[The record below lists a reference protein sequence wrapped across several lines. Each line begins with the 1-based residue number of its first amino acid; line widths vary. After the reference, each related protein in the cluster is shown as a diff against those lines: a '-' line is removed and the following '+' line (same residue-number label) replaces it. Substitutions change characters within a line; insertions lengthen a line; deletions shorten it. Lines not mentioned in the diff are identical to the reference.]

1 MRTSH
6 ALLLRLRHDPQFD
19 FSRVSVEYLNRGA
32 PNDRSVIS
40 GEEILKLEPGWME
53 VASPTGIACIPYH
66 RIRRIL
72 YEGTTMWEL
81 GSEVREI

>member
-6 ALLLRLRHDPQFD
+6 ALLLRFRHDPQFD
-19 FSRVSVEYLNRGA
+19 FNLVSVEYLNRGA
-32 PNDRSVIS
+32 PGDRSGIS

-53 VASPTGIACIPYH
+53 VASPAGTVCIPYH

-72 YEGTTMWEL
+72 YEGNTMWEL
-81 GSEVREI
+81 GSG

>member
-19 FSRVSVEYLNRGA
+19 FGRVSVEYLNRGA
-32 PNDRSVIS
+32 PGDRSSIS

-53 VASPTGIACIPYH
+53 VASPVGTTCIPYH

-72 YEGTTMWEL
+72 YEGDTIWEL
-81 GSEVREI
+81 GSR

>member
-19 FSRVSVEYLNRGA
+19 FGRVSVEYLNRGA
-32 PNDRSVIS
+32 PGDRSSIS

-53 VASPTGIACIPYH
+53 VASPAGTTCIPYH

-72 YEGTTMWEL
+72 YEGDTIWEL
-81 GSEVREI
+81 GSR